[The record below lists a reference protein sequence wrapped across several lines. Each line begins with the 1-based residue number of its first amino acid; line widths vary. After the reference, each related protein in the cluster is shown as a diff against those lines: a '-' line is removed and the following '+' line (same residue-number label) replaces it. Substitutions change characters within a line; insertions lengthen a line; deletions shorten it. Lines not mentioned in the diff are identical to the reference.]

1 MSYILFFRE
10 TFRKERSFAYQAALR
25 RATAEKAQKALK
37 KAQKSLAGTTG
48 AQSPVGEKAGYPAI
62 EMGRMIP
69 QEKLDEMPRLVEEKK
84 RATTVQSDDVKLSY
98 ADVNILGAAWYVVQQ
113 KSNAATLLATGQ
125 SVSAWSGNLT
135 HYLLT
140 IPL

>member
-48 AQSPVGEKAGYPAI
+48 AQSPVGERAGYPVI

-69 QEKLDEMPRLVEEKK
+69 QEKLDEMPRLVEKK
-84 RATTVQSDDVKLSY
+84 RATMVQSDDVKLSY
-98 ADVNILGAAWYVVQQ
+98 ADVNILGAAWYVIQQ
-113 KSNAATLLATGQ
+113 KSNATTLLATGQ
-125 SVSAWSGNLT
+125 
-135 HYLLT
+135 
-140 IPL
+140 